1 MKLLRYGDRGRER
14 PGVLDGNGKI
24 RDLYD
29 SMTDIT
35 RSTFFT

>member
-14 PGVLDGNGKI
+14 PGVLDSNGKI

-29 SMTDIT
+29 SFD
-35 RSTFFT
+35 